1 MFSASVLFLKTAFIR
16 LKTFDKLRIALYN
29 LSMVVDFHTHC
40 YKPLLAK
47 KATSLIPPGSPY
59 GPYYDGTAEGLIK
72 SMKESG
78 VDYSVVLNIA
88 NSPSSVRAVND
99 YAIELLEFDNL
110 IPFGSV
116 HPGYNDIE
124 GEILRLKEH
133 GIKGLKFHPYY
144 QHCELCSKDSYRAY
158 ELGAKH
164 DMIMLFHGGHDLM
177 VPGENS
183 TPRLLRKLY
192 DDFRGAKFVFAHL
205 GGWGLWDECF
215 KLLVG
220 QDVYLDTSFAF
231 MFLSH
236 EQIEFVLSN
245 HDNKKLLFGTD
256 GPWTNSKN
264 ELNQTKQLS
273 TPYLNDILSGNAM
286 KLLGM

>member
-1 MFSASVLFLKTAFIR
+1 
-16 LKTFDKLRIALYN
+16 
-29 LSMVVDFHTHC
+29 MVVDFHTHC

-59 GPYYDGTAEGLIK
+59 GPHYDGTAQGLLS
-72 SMKESG
+72 SMDKNG
-78 VDYSVVLNIA
+78 VDLSVVLNIA
-88 NSPSSVRAVND
+88 NSPLSVKAVND
-99 YAIELLEFDNL
+99 YAIELSSCDKL

-116 HPGYNDIE
+116 HPDYGDIE
-124 GEILRLKEH
+124 GEIVRLKER

-144 QHCELCSKDSYRAY
+144 QRCELTSKASYKAY

-177 VPGENS
+177 VPGDNS
-183 TPRLLRKLY
+183 NPRLLRQLY
-192 DDFRGAKFVFAHL
+192 DDFRGTKLIFAHL
-205 GGWGLWDECF
+205 GGWDCWDECF

-231 MFLSH
+231 MFLTKA
-236 EQIEFVLSN
+236 QIDFVISN

-256 GPWTNSKN
+256 GPWTNTKL
-264 ELNQTKQLS
+264 ELDYTKKLN
-273 TPYLNDILSGNAM
+273 TPYLDDILSGNARR
-286 KLLGM
+286 LLSI